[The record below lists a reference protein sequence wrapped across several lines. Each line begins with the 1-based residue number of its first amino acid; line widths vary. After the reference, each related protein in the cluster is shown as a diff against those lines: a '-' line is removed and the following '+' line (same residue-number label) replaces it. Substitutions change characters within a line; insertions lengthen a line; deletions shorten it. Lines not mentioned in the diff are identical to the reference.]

1 MRTKTLLLTA
11 ALTAAGVATS
21 MAQAV
26 YSVNMVGY
34 INASVPTGFTML
46 ANQLNASPDNK
57 VVTLLPAPPE
67 GTQVYKFNPVTGG
80 YVFIQYVDGA
90 WEGDDLDMT
99 LSPGEGV
106 FLSANTAFTATFV
119 GEVQLTSAVPVAP
132 GFSVVSSALP
142 QSLPLSG
149 APPAGLGFPV
159 GEGDQVYQYNS
170 ATGGYTFN
178 QFIDGAWEGDSGGAA
193 PTPAISEAFFVNNAG
208 ASKSWART
216 FTVGP

>member
-34 INASVPTGFTML
+34 INASVPVGFTML

-57 VVTLLPAPPE
+57 VTTLLAAPPE
-67 GTQVYKFNPVTGG
+67 GTQVYKFNPATGG
-80 YVFIQYVDGA
+80 YIFIQYIDGA

-106 FLSANTAFTATFV
+106 FLSAVSAFTATFV
-119 GEVQLTSAVPVAP
+119 GEVALNSSVSVGG

-149 APPAGLGFPV
+149 APPAGLAFPV
-159 GEGDQVYQYNS
+159 GEGDQVYQYNP

-178 QFIDGAWEGDSGGAA
+178 QYIDGAWEGDGGGAA
-193 PTPAISEAFFVNNAG
+193 PVPAISEAFFVNNAG
-208 ASKSWART
+208 ATKSWARV